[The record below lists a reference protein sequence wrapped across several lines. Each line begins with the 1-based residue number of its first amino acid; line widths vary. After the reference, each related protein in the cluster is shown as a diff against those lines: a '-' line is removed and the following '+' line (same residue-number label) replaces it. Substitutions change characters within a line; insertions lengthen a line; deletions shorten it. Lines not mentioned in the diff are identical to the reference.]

1 MADMTAP
8 DLWQPWV
15 VRLAV
20 PEQLP
25 IAEHVEQIT
34 AALRAHQVIIVA
46 GETGSGKTTQLP
58 KIALAAG
65 RGSSGM
71 IGHTQPRRIAART
84 LAARIAEE
92 CGVELGAEVG
102 FAVRF
107 TDRTARG
114 TKVKVMTDG
123 ILLAELQR
131 DRDLRRYD
139 TIIIDEAHERS
150 LNIDFL
156 LGYLRRLLPRRPDL
170 RVIVTSATIDVERFS
185 AHFGG
190 APIIEVSGRTYPVE
204 IRYRPTEDVASD
216 DVDAVCEA
224 VLECLT
230 SGDGDVLVF
239 LSGQREIHDVA
250 DALRPML
257 DAVTTVLPLY
267 ARLSAAEQ
275 HRVFAPGG
283 GRRVVLA
290 TNVAET
296 SITVPGI
303 RYVVDPGTARISR
316 YSKRLKVQRLP
327 IEPVSQASA
336 NQRAGRCGRVRD
348 GIAVR
353 LYSEQDFAS
362 RPDFT
367 DPEILRTNLASVILQ
382 MAALKLGDI
391 EQFPFLDPPD
401 TRTIRDGIVLLHELG
416 ALQSST
422 GLPRL
427 TPLGR
432 RLARLPLD
440 PRLGRMVL
448 AAADA
453 GCVREV
459 AVIVAGL
466 TIQDPRERPEAE
478 RGRAD
483 AAHARFVDRR
493 SDFVTLLNLWDH
505 VRELRRTTSG
515 NGLRRA
521 CRDQY
526 LNYLRIRE
534 WQDLVGQIRDVLG
547 GLDITWSSAPDDP
560 DAIHRALLTGLL
572 SQVGLY
578 DDLRRDYLG
587 ARGARFVIFPGSALA
602 RTTPDWVMSS
612 ELVET
617 SRLFARRNAAV
628 RPDWIEEAAGHL
640 VQRSYSEPRWSE
652 RRGAAIAA
660 ERVTLY
666 GIPLVTD
673 RTVDYGRIDPALA
686 RELFIRGALVEGQWR
701 TRHRFW
707 HANVAALQ
715 AAQQVEDRARR
726 RGLVIDDEGLFAF
739 YDARIPLDVT
749 SVRHFDA
756 WWKKASKQT
765 PDLLT
770 LGPADITVADELPDE
785 SEFPLR
791 WSAGPEVT
799 LDLSYAFEPGAAADG
814 VTVDVPLAVL
824 PDLDPAE
831 VPGAAPGLRGELVA
845 ALLRSPAKGIRRQLG
860 PAPNLVPAVL
870 EAPELADESLLDGVA
885 AAVSRITGVRVTA
898 DDWDLTRVPMHL
910 LPRYRV
916 VDENGALLGEGRDL
930 ADLQRRHAPDRAALL
945 ARSASDVTVTG
956 ATTWAFGT
964 IPPAV
969 ERIVSGIR
977 VTGFPALVDRGASV
991 DLAVLPDSEEATR
1004 IHLRGVR
1011 RLVALAVP
1019 DPAPRGHAALDMRS
1033 RLILSRYPEG
1043 SPALMADCTD
1053 ATIDALLAGHAIR
1066 DREAFDAAVA
1076 RITLALPKA
1085 YAATLAHVVPALE
1098 QGWEAERAL
1107 EAQSSPILAE
1117 SVADA
1122 RAELHRLL
1130 GSHPVSRIG
1139 VARLPDL
1146 RRYLQALAWR
1156 ASKMPDDPV
1165 SDARRLAAA
1174 RAAEELVAAHV
1185 SQWPVPDTVAAP
1197 EAARLARQMIDE
1209 YRVGLFA
1216 QHIRTA
1222 LPVSERRIEKFVAG
1236 LA

>member
-1 MADMTAP
+1 M
-8 DLWQPWV
+8 
-15 VRLAV
+15 RLAV
-20 PEQLP
+20 PEALP
-25 IAEHVEQIT
+25 IAAHVEQIA
-34 AALRAHQVIIVA
+34 AALRSHQVIVVA

-65 RGSSGM
+65 RGARGM

-114 TKVKVMTDG
+114 TRVKVMTDG

-131 DRDLRRYD
+131 DRELLRYD

-156 LGYLRRLLPRRPDL
+156 LGYLKRLLPRRPDL

-190 APIIEVSGRTYPVE
+190 APIMEVSGRTYPVE
-204 IRYRPTEDVASD
+204 VRYRPTEDVASD
-216 DVDAVCEA
+216 DVDAVCDA

-239 LSGQREIHDVA
+239 LSGEREIRDVA
-250 DALRPML
+250 DALRTQL
-257 DAVTTVLPLY
+257 DATTTVLPLY

-303 RYVVDPGTARISR
+303 RFVVDPGTARISR

-327 IEPVSQASA
+327 IEPISQASA

-353 LYSEQDFAS
+353 LYSQDDFSA
-362 RPDFT
+362 RPEYT
-367 DPEILRTNLASVILQ
+367 DPEILRTNLAAVILQ
-382 MAALKLGDI
+382 MAALRLGDI
-391 EQFPFLDPPD
+391 ERFPFLDPPD
-401 TRTIRDGIVLLHELG
+401 TRQIRDGIALLVELG
-416 ALQSST
+416 ALEARE
-422 GLPRL
+422 GAGRLPRL

-459 AVIVAGL
+459 VVIVGGL

-483 AAHARFVDRR
+483 AMHARFVDRR
-493 SDFVTLLNLWDH
+493 SDFLTLLSLWEH
-505 VRELRRTTSG
+505 IRAVRRATSA

-521 CRDQY
+521 CREQY

-534 WQDLVGQIRDVLG
+534 WQDLVGQVREVLS
-547 GLDITWSSAPDDP
+547 GLGIGWSSAPDDP
-560 DAIHRALLTGLL
+560 DGIHRALLTGLL
-572 SQVGLY
+572 SQVGAY
-578 DDLRRDYLG
+578 DELRRDYLG

-602 RTTPDWVMSS
+602 RTTPDWVMSA

-617 SRLFARRNAAV
+617 SRLFARRNAV
-628 RPDWIEEAAGHL
+628 VNPDWVEQAAEHL
-640 VQRSYSEPRWSE
+640 VSRSYSEPRWSQS
-652 RRGAAIAA
+652 RGATVAT

-666 GIPLVTD
+666 GIPLVTG
-673 RTVDYGRIDPALA
+673 RAVDYGRIDPALS
-686 RELFIRGALVEGQWR
+686 RELFIRGALVEGQWH

-707 HANVAALQ
+707 RANEAAL
-715 AAQQVEDRARR
+715 ATAREVEERSRR

-739 YDARIPLDVT
+739 YDARIPADVT
-749 SVRHFDA
+749 SVRHFDS
-756 WWKKASKQT
+756 WWKRTARQT

-770 LGPADITVADELPDE
+770 LTEADLHAGGDLPDE

-791 WSAGPEVT
+791 WSAGPDVT

-845 ALLRSPAKGIRRQLG
+845 ALLRSPAKAIRRQVG
-860 PAPNLVPAVL
+860 PAPNLVPDVL
-870 EAPELADESLLDGVA
+870 AAAELREQPILEGVA
-885 AAVSRITGVRVTA
+885 AAVSRLTGVRLRPE
-898 DDWDLTRVPMHL
+898 DFDLARVPLHL
-910 LPRYRV
+910 LPRYRI
-916 VDENGALLGEGRDL
+916 VDEAGAALGEGRDL
-930 ADLQRRHAPDRAALL
+930 AALQRRHAPDRAAML
-945 ARSASDVTVTG
+945 ARSAADISASG
-956 ATTWAFGT
+956 ATGWTFGA
-964 IPPAV
+964 IPQSV
-969 ERIVSGIR
+969 ERVVSGIA
-977 VTGFPALVDRGASV
+977 VTGYPALVDRGASV
-991 DLAVLPDSEEATR
+991 DLTVLPDRAVADR
-1004 IHLRGVR
+1004 AHRRGVR

-1019 DPAPRGHAALDMRS
+1019 HPGPRGFAGLDMRA
-1033 RLILSRYPEG
+1033 RLVVGRYPHG
-1043 SPALMADCTD
+1043 GAQALLDDVADAC
-1053 ATIDALLAGHAIR
+1053 IGALLAGPAIR
-1066 DREAFDAAVA
+1066 DAAGFAAAVD
-1076 RITLALPKA
+1076 RITLALPGA
-1085 YAATLAHVVPALE
+1085 FAAALAHAVAALE
-1098 QGWEAERAL
+1098 PAWEAERAVAGL
-1107 EAQSSPILAE
+1107 TSPVVAE
-1117 SVADA
+1117 SVADV
-1122 RAELHRLL
+1122 RAELDRLV
-1130 GSHPVSRIG
+1130 GPRPVSRIG
-1139 VARLPDL
+1139 TDRLGDL

-1156 ASKMPDDPV
+1156 AAKLPDDPAG
-1165 SDARRLAAA
+1165 DARRLASA
-1174 RAAEELVAAHV
+1174 RAAERLMAEHV
-1185 SQWPVPDTVAAP
+1185 PGWPVPDSGDASA
-1197 EAARLARQMIDE
+1197 EAATARRMLDE
-1209 YRVGLFA
+1209 YRVSLFA

-1222 LPVSERRIEKFVAG
+1222 MPVSERRIEKFLAG
-1236 LA
+1236 LPG

>member
-1 MADMTAP
+1 M
-8 DLWQPWV
+8 
-15 VRLAV
+15 RLSV

-25 IAEHVEQIT
+25 IAEHVEEIT
-34 AALRAHQVIIVA
+34 RALRDHQVVIVA

-65 RGSSGM
+65 RATNGM

-156 LGYLRRLLPRRPDL
+156 LGYLVRLLPRRPDL

-216 DVDAVCEA
+216 DVDAVCDA

-239 LSGQREIHDVA
+239 LSGQREIHDVT

-257 DAVTTVLPLY
+257 DVTTNVLPLY
-267 ARLSAAEQ
+267 ARLSSAEQ

-327 IEPVSQASA
+327 IEPISQASA

-348 GIAVR
+348 GIAIR
-353 LYSEQDFAS
+353 LYDEQDFLE
-362 RPDFT
+362 RPAFT

-382 MAALKLGDI
+382 MAALRLGEI
-391 EQFPFLDPPD
+391 ERFPFLDPPD
-401 TRTIRDGIVLLHELG
+401 TRQIRDGIALLHELG
-416 ALQSST
+416 ALKP
-422 GLPRL
+422 GDGPPRL
-427 TPLGR
+427 TPLGKQ
-432 RLARLPLD
+432 LARLPLD

-448 AAADA
+448 AAAEA

-459 AVIVAGL
+459 VVIVAGL

-478 RGRAD
+478 QGRAD
-483 AAHARFVDRR
+483 AAHARFVDKR
-493 SDFVTLLNLWDH
+493 SDFSTLLNLWDH
-505 VRELRRTTSG
+505 IRTLRSSTSA

-534 WQDLVGQIRDVLG
+534 WQDLVSQIREVLSSL
-547 GLDITWSSAPDDP
+547 GLPWSNGRDDH
-560 DAIHRALLTGLL
+560 DGIHQALLTGML
-572 SQVGLY
+572 SQVGMW
-578 DDLRRDYLG
+578 DPQRRDYLG

-602 RTTPDWVMSS
+602 RQSPEWVMSS

-617 SRLFARRNAAV
+617 SRLFARRNAV
-628 RPDWIEEAAGHL
+628 VKPDWIEAAAAHL
-640 VQRSYSEPRWSE
+640 VSRTYSEPHWSA
-652 RRGAAIAA
+652 RRGATVAV

-666 GIPLVTD
+666 GIPIVTG
-673 RTVDYGRIDPALA
+673 RTVDYGRIDPALC
-686 RELFIRGALVEGQWR
+686 RELFIRGALVEGEWT

-707 HANVAALQ
+707 HANVAALRT
-715 AAQQVEDRARR
+715 AEEVEERSRR

-739 YDARIPLDVT
+739 YDARIPADIT
-749 SVRHFDA
+749 SVRHFDS
-756 WWKKASKQT
+756 WWKKASRQT
-765 PDLLT
+765 PELLT
-770 LGPADITVADELPDE
+770 LTQADIQVTGEDLPDE
-785 SEFPLR
+785 GDFPLR

-799 LDLSYAFEPGAAADG
+799 LNLSYAFEPGDAADG

-824 PDLDPAE
+824 PDLDPAD
-831 VPGAAPGLRGELVA
+831 VPGAAPGLRGDLVT
-845 ALLRSPAKGIRRQLG
+845 ALLRSPAKTIRRQVG

-870 EAPELADESLLDGVA
+870 DAPELGEQPILEAVA
-885 AAVSRITGVRVTA
+885 AAVTRLTGVRVRT
-898 DDWDLTRVPMHL
+898 DDWDLARVPMHL

-916 VDENGALLGEGRDL
+916 VDESGNVLGEGRDL
-930 ADLQRRHAPDRAALL
+930 GALQRHHAPDRAAML
-945 ARSASDVTVTG
+945 ARAADDVTVSG
-956 ATTWAFGT
+956 ATAWTFAT
-964 IPPAV
+964 IPETV
-969 ERIVSGIR
+969 ERAVSGIA
-977 VTGFPALVDRGASV
+977 VTGYPALVDRGTSV
-991 DLAVLPDSEEATR
+991 DLVVLADIGEAQRTHR
-1004 IHLRGVR
+1004 RGVR

-1019 DPAPRGHAALDMRS
+1019 NPAPRGYASLDMTG
-1033 RLILSRYPEG
+1033 RLILGRYPHG
-1043 SPALMADCTD
+1043 GAQALLDDCADAC
-1053 ATIDALLAGHAIR
+1053 IDALLAGPPVR
-1066 DREAFDAAVA
+1066 DAGTFAATVS
-1076 RITLALPKA
+1076 RITLELPRHYAGVLAAVVTALG
-1085 YAATLAHVVPALE
+1085 LAWDAQRGIDALT
-1098 QGWEAERAL
+1098 
-1107 EAQSSPILAE
+1107 SPVIAN
-1117 SVADA
+1117 SVADV
-1122 RAELHRLL
+1122 RSELDRLV
-1130 GSHPVSRIG
+1130 GPRPVSRIG
-1139 VARLPDL
+1139 ADRLPDL

-1156 ASKMPDDPV
+1156 TSKLADDPAAD
-1165 SDARRLAAA
+1165 SRRLEAA
-1174 RAAEELVAAHV
+1174 RAGERLMAANVA
-1185 SQWPVPDTVAAP
+1185 QWPVADPMASGDTAR
-1197 EAARLARQMIDE
+1197 AARRMIDE
-1209 YRVGLFA
+1209 YRVSLFA

-1222 LPVSERRIEKFVAG
+1222 VPVSQRRIEKFVAG
-1236 LA
+1236 VRSGTGA

>member
-1 MADMTAP
+1 M
-8 DLWQPWV
+8 WQPWP

-20 PEQLP
+20 PEHLP
-25 IAEHVEQIT
+25 IAEHVEQIS
-34 AALRAHQVIIVA
+34 AALREHQVVVVA

-65 RGSSGM
+65 RGRSGM

-92 CGVELGAEVG
+92 CQVELGAEVG

-107 TDRTARG
+107 NDRTARG

-185 AHFGG
+185 SHFGG

-257 DAVTTVLPLY
+257 DATTTVLPLY
-267 ARLSAAEQ
+267 ARLSTAEQ
-275 HRVFAPGG
+275 ARVFAPGG

-327 IEPVSQASA
+327 IEPISQASA

-353 LYSEQDFAS
+353 LYSQDDFTN
-362 RPDFT
+362 RPQFT

-382 MAALKLGDI
+382 MAALRLGDI
-391 EQFPFLDPPD
+391 ARFPFLDPPD
-401 TRTIRDGIVLLHELG
+401 TRQVRDGIVLLHELG
-416 ALQSST
+416 ALQST
-422 GLPRL
+422 EGLPRL
-427 TPLGR
+427 TALGR

-459 AVIVAGL
+459 VVIAAGL

-478 RGRAD
+478 RGKAD
-483 AAHARFVDRR
+483 AAHARFTDKR
-493 SDFVTLLNLWDH
+493 SDFSTLLNLWDH
-505 VRELRRTTSG
+505 VRELRRTTSA

-534 WQDLVGQIRDVLG
+534 WQDLVGQVREVLA
-547 GLDITWSSAPDDP
+547 GLDVPWSSARDDSE
-560 DAIHRALLTGLL
+560 AVHRALLTGLL
-572 SQVGLY
+572 SQVGMY

-628 RPDWIEEAAGHL
+628 KPEWIEEAAAHL
-640 VQRSYSEPRWSE
+640 VSRAHSEPRWSR
-652 RRGAAIAA
+652 RRGSAVAT

-666 GIPLVTD
+666 GIPLVTG
-673 RTVDYGRIDPALA
+673 RTVDYGRIDPALS
-686 RELFIRGALVEGQWR
+686 RELFLRGALVEGEWS

-707 HANVAALQ
+707 HANRAALE
-715 AAQQVEDRARR
+715 AAEEVEERSRR
-726 RGLVIDDEGLFAF
+726 RGLVLDDAGLFAF
-739 YDARIPLDVT
+739 YDARVPTDIT

-756 WWKKASKQT
+756 WWKKASRAT
-765 PDLLT
+765 PEILT
-770 LGPADITVADELPDE
+770 LKPEEIYTAADEVPDE
-785 SEFPLR
+785 AEFPLR
-791 WSAGPEVT
+791 WTGGPDVT
-799 LDLSYAFEPGAAADG
+799 LDVSYAFQPGTAADG

-824 PDLDPAE
+824 PELEPAE
-831 VPGAAPGLRGELVA
+831 VPGAAPGHRADLIA
-845 ALLRSPAKGIRRQLG
+845 ALLRSPAKAIRRQLG
-860 PAPNLVPAVL
+860 PAPNLVPSVL
-870 EAPELADESLLDGVA
+870 AAPELHEHSLLDGVA
-885 AAVSRITGVRVTA
+885 GAVTRLTGVRLTA
-898 DDWDLTRVPMHL
+898 ADWDLSRVPLHL

-916 VDENGALLGEGRDL
+916 LDEAGRELAEGRDL
-930 ADLQRRHAPDRAALL
+930 AALQRQLAPARADLL
-945 ARSASDVTVTG
+945 SRSAAELLVTG
-956 ATTWAFGT
+956 ATDWQFGEIPTT
-964 IPPAV
+964 IQR
-969 ERIVSGIR
+969 EVSGVS
-977 VTGFPALVDRGASV
+977 VTGYPALLDRGTSV
-991 DLAVLPDSEEATR
+991 DLTVLADPDEALR
-1004 IHLRGVR
+1004 VHRRGVR

-1019 DPAPRGHAALDMRS
+1019 DPGPRGHASLDMRA
-1033 RLILSRYPEG
+1033 RLTLGRYQHG
-1043 SPALMADCTD
+1043 GAAALLTDCADGC
-1053 ATIDALLAGHAIR
+1053 IDQLLAGRPIR
-1066 DREAFDAAVA
+1066 DRAGFDAAVA
-1076 RITLALPKA
+1076 RIPLELPTAFAGALNHLVA
-1085 YAATLAHVVPALE
+1085 ALE
-1098 QGWEAERAL
+1098 PAWEAERAADAL
-1107 EAQSSPILAE
+1107 TSPVVAD
-1117 SVADA
+1117 SVADI
-1122 RAELHRLL
+1122 RTELERLL
-1130 GSHPVSRIG
+1130 APRPVSRIG
-1139 VARLPDL
+1139 VTRLPDL

-1156 ASKMPDDPV
+1156 TAKLPDDPAG
-1165 SDARRLAAA
+1165 DARRLAEV
-1174 RAAEELVAAHV
+1174 RAAEELMGAHV
-1185 SQWPVPDTVAAP
+1185 VGWPVPDALMAP
-1197 EAARLARQMIDE
+1197 ESAGHARQLLDE
-1209 YRVGLFA
+1209 FRVSLFA
-1216 QHIRTA
+1216 QHLRTA
-1222 LPVSERRIEKFVAG
+1222 VPVSQRRIERFVEG
-1236 LA
+1236 LSR

>member
-1 MADMTAP
+1 M
-8 DLWQPWV
+8 
-15 VRLAV
+15 RLAV

-25 IAEHVEQIT
+25 IADHVEQIQ
-34 AALRAHQVIIVA
+34 AALREHQVVVVA

-65 RGSSGM
+65 RGRHGM
-71 IGHTQPRRIAART
+71 VGHTQPRRLAART

-107 TDRTARG
+107 TDRTAKG
-114 TKVKVMTDG
+114 TRVKVMTDG

-139 TIIIDEAHERS
+139 TLIIDEAHERS

-156 LGYLRRLLPRRPDL
+156 LGYVKRLLPRRPDL
-170 RVIVTSATIDVERFS
+170 RVIITSATIDVERFS

-204 IRYRPTEDVASD
+204 LRYRPTEDVAAD

-224 VLECLT
+224 VLDCLT
-230 SGDGDVLVF
+230 EGDGDVLVF

-257 DAVTTVLPLY
+257 DATTTVLPLY
-267 ARLSAAEQ
+267 ARLSVAEQ
-275 HRVFAPGG
+275 SQVFAPGG

-327 IEPVSQASA
+327 IEPISQASA

-353 LYSEQDFAS
+353 LYSEQDYLD
-362 RPDFT
+362 RPAFT
-367 DPEILRTNLASVILQ
+367 DPEILRTNLAAVLLQ
-382 MAALKLGDI
+382 MAALRLGDV
-391 EQFPFLDPPD
+391 ERFPFLDPPD
-401 TRTIRDGIVLLHELG
+401 TRQVRDGLVLLHELG
-416 ALQSST
+416 ALEDPPKEAA
-422 GLPRL
+422 GPPRL

-448 AAADA
+448 AAAEL

-459 AVIVAGL
+459 VVIAAGL

-493 SDFVTLLNLWDH
+493 SDFLTLLNLWDH
-505 VRELRRTTSG
+505 VRDTRRRTSA

-521 CRDQY
+521 CREQY

-534 WQDLVGQIRDVLG
+534 WQDLVAQLREVLG
-547 GLDITWSSAPDDP
+547 TLDIGWSSGREDP
-560 DAIHRALLTGLL
+560 DGIHRALLAGLL

-578 DDLRRDYLG
+578 DELRRDYLG
-587 ARGARFVIFPGSALA
+587 ARGARFVMFPGSALA
-602 RTTPDWVMSS
+602 RTHPEWVMSS

-617 SRLFARRNAAV
+617 SRLFARRNAAIK
-628 RPDWIEEAAGHL
+628 PEWIEEAAAHL
-640 VQRSYSEPRWSE
+640 VSRSYAEPRWSA
-652 RRGAAIAA
+652 RRGATVAT

-666 GIPLVTD
+666 GIPLVTG
-673 RTVDYGRIDPALA
+673 RSVDFGRIDPALC
-686 RELFIRGALVEGQWR
+686 RELFIRGALVEGEWQ

-707 HANVAALQ
+707 HANRAAL
-715 AAQQVEDRARR
+715 AAAEEVEQRSRR
-726 RGLVIDDEGLFAF
+726 RGLVLDDEGLFAF
-739 YDARIPLDVT
+739 YDARIPPDIT

-756 WWKKASKQT
+756 WWKQTSRDT

-770 LGPADITVADELPDE
+770 LTPEDIRVAGELPDE
-785 SEFPLR
+785 EDFPLR
-791 WSAGPEVT
+791 WSAGPDVE
-799 LDLSYAFEPGAAADG
+799 LSLSYAFEPGTAADG

-831 VPGAAPGLRGELVA
+831 VPGVAPGHRGELVA
-845 ALLRSPAKGIRRQLG
+845 ALLRSPVKALRRELG

-870 EAPELADESLLDGVA
+870 EAPELHDASLLDGVA
-885 AAVSRITGVRVTA
+885 AAVRRITGVRITA
-898 DDWDLTRVPMHL
+898 DDWDLSRVPLHL

-916 VDENGALLGEGRDL
+916 LDERGRALGEGRDL
-930 ADLQRRHAPDRAALL
+930 AELQRAHAPDRAAML
-945 ARSASDVTVTG
+945 ARAAGDLAVTG
-956 ATTWAFGT
+956 ATRWAFGA
-964 IPPAV
+964 IPEAV
-969 ERIVSGIR
+969 ERVVGGVPVR
-977 VTGFPALVDRGASV
+977 ATPALLDRGDAV
-991 DLAVLPDSEEATR
+991 DLTVLPDADDAAR
-1004 IHLRGVR
+1004 RHLRGVR

-1019 DPAPRGHAALDMRS
+1019 HPGPRGHAALDMRA
-1033 RLILSRYPEG
+1033 RLILGR
-1043 SPALMADCTD
+1043 SPHGGAQ
-1053 ATIDALLAGHAIR
+1053 ALLDDVR
-1066 DREAFDAAVA
+1066 DACIDLLLAEAPPVRDAVGFDAAVA
-1076 RITLALPKA
+1076 RITLALPKT
-1085 YAATLAHVVPALE
+1085 YAAALAQLVAALE
-1098 QGWEAERAL
+1098 PAWEADRAVAGL
-1107 EAQSSPILAE
+1107 TSAVVAE
-1117 SVADA
+1117 SVRDI
-1122 RAELHRLL
+1122 RAELDRMLAPQ
-1130 GSHPVSRIG
+1130 PVSRIG
-1139 VARLPDL
+1139 VSGLVDL
-1146 RRYLQALAWR
+1146 RRRMAALAWR
-1156 ASKMPDDPV
+1156 VGKLPDDPGA
-1165 SDARRLAAA
+1165 DALRLAEVR
-1174 RAAEELVAAHV
+1174 RAEALLAAHV
-1185 SQWPVPDTVAAP
+1185 PGWPVADPMLADP
-1197 EAARLARQMIDE
+1197 RARSARQLLDE
-1209 YRVGLFA
+1209 YRIRLFA
-1216 QHIRTA
+1216 QHIRTTV
-1222 LPVSERRIEKFVAG
+1222 PVSAQRIERFVAG
-1236 LA
+1236 LG

>member
-1 MADMTAP
+1 M
-8 DLWQPWV
+8 
-15 VRLAV
+15 RLSV

-25 IAEHVEQIT
+25 IAAHVEEIT
-34 AALRAHQVIIVA
+34 RALRDHQVVVVA

-65 RGSSGM
+65 RGRTGM

-156 LGYLRRLLPRRPDL
+156 LGYLVRLLPRRQDL

-204 IRYRPTEDVASD
+204 IRYRPTDDVASD

-250 DALRPML
+250 DTLRPML

-267 ARLSAAEQ
+267 ARLSTAEQ

-327 IEPVSQASA
+327 IEPISQASA

-348 GIAVR
+348 GIAIR
-353 LYSEQDFAS
+353 LYDEQDFLD
-362 RPDFT
+362 RPAFT

-382 MAALKLGDI
+382 MAALRLGEI
-391 EQFPFLDPPD
+391 ERFPFLDPPD
-401 TRTIRDGIVLLHELG
+401 TRQIRDGIALLQELG
-416 ALQSST
+416 ALKDGS
-422 GLPRL
+422 GPPRL
-427 TPLGR
+427 TPLGKQ
-432 RLARLPLD
+432 LARLPLD

-448 AAADA
+448 AAAEA

-459 AVIVAGL
+459 VVIVAGL

-478 RGRAD
+478 RGKAD
-483 AAHARFVDRR
+483 AAHARFVDKR
-493 SDFVTLLNLWDH
+493 SDFSTLLNLWEH
-505 VRELRRTTSG
+505 IRTLRSSTSSS
-515 NGLRRA
+515 GLRRA

-534 WQDLVGQIRDVLG
+534 WQDLVAQIREVLS
-547 GLDITWSSAPDDP
+547 GLGISWSSGRDDH
-560 DAIHRALLTGLL
+560 DGIHRALLTGML
-572 SQVGLY
+572 SQVGMW
-578 DDLRRDYLG
+578 DPLRRDYLG
-587 ARGARFVIFPGSALA
+587 ARGARFVIFPGSGLA
-602 RTTPDWVMSS
+602 RSNPEWVMSS

-628 RPDWIEEAAGHL
+628 KPDWIEAAAAHL
-640 VQRSYSEPRWSE
+640 VSRTYSEPHWSA
-652 RRGAAIAA
+652 RRGATVAV
-660 ERVTLY
+660 ERVSLY
-666 GIPLVTD
+666 GIPIVTG
-673 RTVDYGRIDPALA
+673 RTVDYGRIDPALC
-686 RELFIRGALVEGQWR
+686 RELFIRGALVEGEWT

-707 HANVAALQ
+707 QANLGALKAAEE
-715 AAQQVEDRARR
+715 VEERSRR

-739 YDARIPLDVT
+739 YDARIPADIT
-749 SVRHFDA
+749 SVRHFDS
-756 WWKKASKQT
+756 WWKRASRQA
-765 PDLLT
+765 PELLT
-770 LGPADITVADELPDE
+770 LTPADIHVAGEELPDE
-785 SEFPLR
+785 GDFPLR

-799 LDLSYAFEPGAAADG
+799 LNLSYAFEPGDAADG

-824 PDLDPAE
+824 PDLDPAD
-831 VPGAAPGLRGELVA
+831 VPGAAPGLRGDLVT
-845 ALLRSPAKGIRRQLG
+845 ALLRSPTKTIRRQVG

-870 EAPELADESLLDGVA
+870 DAPELGEQPILEAVA
-885 AAVSRITGVRVTA
+885 AAVTRLTGVRVRT

-916 VDENGALLGEGRDL
+916 VDESGNVLGEGRDL
-930 ADLQRRHAPDRAALL
+930 GALQRHHAPDRAAML
-945 ARSASDVTVTG
+945 ARAADDVTVSG
-956 ATTWAFGT
+956 ATTWTFAT
-964 IPPAV
+964 IPETV
-969 ERIVSGIR
+969 ERAISGIP
-977 VTGFPALVDRGASV
+977 VTGYPALVDRGTSV
-991 DLAVLPDSEEATR
+991 DLVVLADVGEAQRT
-1004 IHLRGVR
+1004 HLRGVR

-1019 DPAPRGHAALDMRS
+1019 NPAPRGYSSLDMTG
-1033 RLILSRYPEG
+1033 RLILGRYPHG
-1043 SPALMADCTD
+1043 GAQALLDDCADAC
-1053 ATIDALLAGHAIR
+1053 IDALLTGPPVR
-1066 DREAFDAAVA
+1066 DASTF
-1076 RITLALPKA
+1076 
-1085 YAATLAHVVPALE
+1085 AATVTRVTLELPRHYAGVLAVGVTALGLAWDA
-1098 QGWEAERAL
+1098 QRSLDAL
-1107 EAQSSPILAE
+1107 ASPVIAD
-1117 SVADA
+1117 SVADV
-1122 RAELHRLL
+1122 RAELDRLV
-1130 GSHPVSRIG
+1130 GPRPVSRIG
-1139 VARLPDL
+1139 ADHLPDL

-1156 ASKMPDDPV
+1156 TSKLADDPAADSRRLEAARSGERLMAEHV
-1165 SDARRLAAA
+1165 PQWPVADQMASGDTARTARRL
-1174 RAAEELVAAHV
+1174 
-1185 SQWPVPDTVAAP
+1185 
-1197 EAARLARQMIDE
+1197 IDE
-1209 YRVGLFA
+1209 YRVSLFA

-1222 LPVSERRIEKFVAG
+1222 VPVSQRRIEKFVAG
-1236 LA
+1236 VRSGTGA

>member
-1 MADMTAP
+1 MTARTM
-8 DLWQPWV
+8 
-15 VRLAV
+15 RLAV

-25 IAEHVEQIT
+25 IADHVEQIQ
-34 AALRAHQVIIVA
+34 AALREHQVVVVA

-65 RGSSGM
+65 RGQRGM

-92 CGVELGAEVG
+92 CGVELGTEVG

-107 TDRTARG
+107 TDRTAKG
-114 TKVKVMTDG
+114 TRIKVMTDG

-139 TIIIDEAHERS
+139 TLIIDEAHERS

-156 LGYLRRLLPRRPDL
+156 LGYVARLLPRRPDL
-170 RVIVTSATIDVERFS
+170 RVIITSATIDVERFA

-204 IRYRPTEDVASD
+204 IRYRPTEDVAAD

-257 DAVTTVLPLY
+257 DATTTVLPLY
-267 ARLSAAEQ
+267 ARLSVAEQ
-275 HRVFAPGG
+275 ARVFAPGG

-327 IEPVSQASA
+327 IEPISQASA

-353 LYSEQDFAS
+353 LYSEQDFLA
-362 RPDFT
+362 RPQFT
-367 DPEILRTNLASVILQ
+367 DPEILRTNLAAVLLQ
-382 MAALKLGDI
+382 MAALRLGDV
-391 EQFPFLDPPD
+391 ERFPFLDPPD
-401 TRTIRDGIVLLHELG
+401 TRQVRDGLALLHELG
-416 ALQSST
+416 ALQEPPRE
-422 GLPRL
+422 GAGPPRL

-459 AVIVAGL
+459 VVIAAGL

-493 SDFVTLLNLWDH
+493 SDFLTLLNLWDH
-505 VRELRRTTSG
+505 VRDLRRTTSS

-521 CRDQY
+521 CREQY

-534 WQDLVGQIRDVLG
+534 WQDLVAQIRDVLG
-547 GLDITWSSAPDDP
+547 GLDVRWSSGRDDP
-560 DAIHRALLTGLL
+560 DGIHRALLAGLL

-602 RTTPDWVMSS
+602 RTRAEWVMSS

-617 SRLFARRNAAV
+617 SRLFARRNAAITPEWV
-628 RPDWIEEAAGHL
+628 EEAAAHL
-640 VQRSYSEPRWSE
+640 VSRSYSEPRWSA
-652 RRGAAIAA
+652 RRGATVAT

-666 GIPLVTD
+666 GIPLVTG
-673 RTVDYGRIDPALA
+673 RSVDFGRIDPVLS
-686 RELFIRGALVEGQWR
+686 RELFIRGALVEGEWQ
-701 TRHRFW
+701 TRHPFW
-707 HANVAALQ
+707 HANRRALAA
-715 AAQQVEDRARR
+715 AEEVEQRSRR
-726 RGLVIDDEGLFAF
+726 RGLVLDDEGLFTF
-739 YDARIPLDVT
+739 YDARIPADVT

-756 WWKKASKQT
+756 WWKRASRET

-770 LGPADITVADELPDE
+770 LTPEDIRVADELPDE
-785 SEFPLR
+785 EEFPLR
-791 WSAGPEVT
+791 WSAGPDVE
-799 LDLSYAFEPGAAADG
+799 LSLSYAFEPGTAADG

-831 VPGAAPGLRGELVA
+831 VPGAAPGHREELIA
-845 ALLRSPAKGIRRQLG
+845 ALVRSPAKAIRRELG

-870 EAPELADESLLDGVA
+870 DAPELREASLLDGVA
-885 AAVSRITGVRVTA
+885 LAVRRITGVRLSA
-898 DDWDLTRVPMHL
+898 DDWDLGRVPLHL

-916 VDENGALLGEGRDL
+916 VDERGRVLGEGRDL
-930 ADLQRRHAPDRAALL
+930 AALQRAHAPDRAAML
-945 ARSASDVTVTG
+945 ARAAGDLAVTG

-964 IPPAV
+964 IPEAV
-969 ERIVSGIR
+969 ERMVAGVPVR
-977 VTGFPALVDRGASV
+977 GTPALVDRGTSV
-991 DLAVLPDSEEATR
+991 DLTVLPDPHDAGR
-1004 IHLRGVR
+1004 QHLRGVR

-1019 DPAPRGHAALDMRS
+1019 HPGPRGHAGLDMRAK
-1033 RLILSRYPEG
+1033 LVLGRYPHG
-1043 SPALMADCTD
+1043 GAQ
-1053 ATIDALLAGHAIR
+1053 ALLDDTRDACIDQLLAEAAEVRDQAG
-1066 DREAFDAAVA
+1066 FDAAVA

-1085 YAATLAHVVPALE
+1085 YAAALAHLVAALE
-1098 QGWEAERAL
+1098 PAWEADRGLAAL
-1107 EAQSSPILAE
+1107 TAPVVAD

-1122 RAELHRLL
+1122 RAELDRLL
-1130 GSHPVSRIG
+1130 APQPVSRIG
-1139 VARLPDL
+1139 IGGLGDL
-1146 RRYLQALAWR
+1146 RRSLQALAWR
-1156 ASKMPDDPV
+1156 VAKLPDDPGA
-1165 SDARRLAAA
+1165 DARRLEEV
-1174 RAAEELVAAHV
+1174 RAAERLLATHV
-1185 SQWPVPDTVAAP
+1185 SGWPVADPKLADADAL
-1197 EAARLARQMIDE
+1197 AARRLLDE
-1209 YRVGLFA
+1209 YRIRLFA
-1216 QHIRTA
+1216 QHIRTSV
-1222 LPVSERRIEKFVAG
+1222 PVSAQRIEKFVAG
-1236 LA
+1236 LGR